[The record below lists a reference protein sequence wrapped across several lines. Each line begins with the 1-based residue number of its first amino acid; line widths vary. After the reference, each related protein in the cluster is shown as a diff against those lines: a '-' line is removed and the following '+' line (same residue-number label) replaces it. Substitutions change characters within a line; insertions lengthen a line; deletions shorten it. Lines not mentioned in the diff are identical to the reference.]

1 VNQSLIAT
9 LAFLVG
15 VVVVLADGRS
25 AVPLAAFLAG
35 LVLAPAAGSV
45 GGTPAALVPLVL
57 GSAALVTSRAAR
69 TAAERLPAVPGLDP
83 EVPVVAPLGGLFG
96 PRSIRLVAGTLALP
110 AASWVSLN
118 VSVGGAAVA
127 SGAVFA
133 VAYLWLIGMVRLMR
147 ARALDELAVGAAVVA
162 LSAATGWLLE
172 AGPGATP
179 EAAAV
184 AGLAPAAAGVAG
196 WLTGR
201 HRRRSVVAP

>member
-9 LAFLVG
+9 LAFLAG
-15 VVVVLADGRS
+15 LVVVLADGRS
-25 AVPLAAFLAG
+25 AVPLAAFLTG
-35 LVLAPAAGSV
+35 LALAPAAASV

-57 GSAALVTSRAAR
+57 GSAALLTSRVAR

-83 EVPVVAPLGGLFG
+83 EVPVVVPLGGLFG
-96 PRSIRLVAGTLALP
+96 PRSVRVIAGALAIP

-133 VAYLWLIGMVRLMR
+133 AAYLWLAGMVRLLR
-147 ARALDELAVGAAVVA
+147 ARAVDELAVGAAVVA
-162 LSAATGWLLE
+162 LAAATGWLLE
-172 AGPGATP
+172 AGPGAVP

-184 AGLAPAAAGVAG
+184 AGLAPGAAAVAG

-201 HRRRSVVAP
+201 HRRRSVVTP

>member
-9 LAFLVG
+9 LAFIVG

-25 AVPLAAFLAG
+25 AVPLAAFLSG
-35 LVLAPAAGSV
+35 LALAPAAGSV
-45 GGTPAALVPLVL
+45 GGTPAALVPLL
-57 GSAALVTSRAAR
+57 FGGASLFAGTLAR

-83 EVPVVAPLGGLFG
+83 QVPVVAPLGGLFG
-96 PRSIRLVAGTLALP
+96 PRSIRLFAGVLALP

-133 VAYLWLIGMVRLMR
+133 AAYLWLVGMVRLLR
-147 ARALDELAVGAAVVA
+147 ARSLEELAVGAAA
-162 LSAATGWLLE
+162 ISLSAATGWLLE
-172 AGPGATP
+172 AGPGAAP

-184 AGLAPAAAGVAG
+184 AALAPAAAAVSG

-201 HRRRSVVAP
+201 HRRRPPVMA